1 MHAIFKATWRVA
13 PPLLV
18 SLLYVDLF
26 TSPFVA
32 RMGVSNT
39 GAIDP
44 RALPPGEVKALVDLS
59 DSRFSKGE
67 FQKALEPALK
77 LYNSYPENAVY
88 LHRLADIYHRL
99 GRYAEEAATWE
110 QFLQHAPVPIEG
122 CPQIGQ
128 AYEKQGKKGEAIKAY
143 ERCLTFEAT
152 DLDSMYSLA
161 HALEMERQYERADNL
176 YDRCAALS
184 PTSPDCLLGKARV
197 LFRRGRAE
205 DAAKIAGDVL
215 ARMPD
220 NTDALLVLALVDWS
234 EGKLADARRI
244 LGRAIKLADRYAD
257 LYLVLGH
264 IAERQGDLDVAAAS
278 YAHVLQLDPDN
289 LEVPRH
295 GLAAAKDR

>member
-1 MHAIFKATWRVA
+1 MHAILKATWRVA

-18 SLLYVDLF
+18 ALLYVDLF

-39 GAIDP
+39 GEIDP

-59 DSRFSKGE
+59 DSRFNKGE
-67 FQKALEPALK
+67 YKKALEPTLK
-77 LYNSYPENAVY
+77 LYHSYPENAVY
-88 LHRLADIYHRL
+88 LHRLADIYDRL

-110 QFLQHAPVPIEG
+110 QFHQYAPLPGEG

-152 DLDSMYSLA
+152 DVDSIFSLA
-161 HALEMERQYERADNL
+161 HALEMERQYERAGSL

-184 PTSPDCLLGKARV
+184 PKSPDCLVGKARV

-205 DAAKIAGDVL
+205 EAAKIAAEVL
-215 ARMPD
+215 ARSPD
-220 NTDALLVLALVDWS
+220 NTDAMLVIALVDWS
-234 EGKLADARRI
+234 GGKLADARRI
-244 LGRAIKLADRYAD
+244 LERAINLADRYAD

-264 IAERQGDLDVAAAS
+264 IAERQGDLRVAAVS
-278 YAHVLQLDPDN
+278 YAHVLKLDPDN
-289 LEVPRH
+289 LEVPRRW
-295 GLAAAKDR
+295 LATARSR